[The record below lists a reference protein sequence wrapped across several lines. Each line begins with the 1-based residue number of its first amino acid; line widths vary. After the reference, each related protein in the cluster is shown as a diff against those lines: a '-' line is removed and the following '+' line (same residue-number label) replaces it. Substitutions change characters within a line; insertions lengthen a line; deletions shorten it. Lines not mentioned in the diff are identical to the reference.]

1 MIRGL
6 FLSAVLVLAGTVAAV
21 PASPATSGSLCGGPT
36 ANGERVA
43 KSCPRGYRPCAPG
56 CCPAS

>member
-1 MIRGL
+1 MLRTL
-6 FLSAVLVLAGTVAAV
+6 FLSGALVLAGTGTSLAAL
-21 PASPATSGSLCGGPT
+21 PASAGSPCAGLSPA
-36 ANGERVA
+36 GEQIA